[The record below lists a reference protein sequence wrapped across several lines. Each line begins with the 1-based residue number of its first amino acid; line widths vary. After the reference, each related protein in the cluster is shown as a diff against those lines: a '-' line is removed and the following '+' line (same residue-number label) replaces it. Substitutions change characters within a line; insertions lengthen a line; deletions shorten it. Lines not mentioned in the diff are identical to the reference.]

1 MAQGAAQGAA
11 KPAATKATLPL
22 KGAPTANGASAPGVA
37 KTGPRPVIANAPS
50 APKAQ
55 PRPVAPAAP
64 VTKSVAGAPP
74 LPGGRRSAS
83 TLADAADGAEVT
95 LVEAMPA
102 AIPKLGVAGPAS
114 AGTLLA
120 AQPASKAGAAAASPS
135 PREEVAPLVRSMVEQ
150 AMVPLDRAMR
160 SMVEQATAPLE
171 RTMRSMVE
179 QAMAPLD
186 RTVRAAVEQAIAP
199 LDGAMRDL
207 QRRLEDVERRPAPAP
222 VIVAAA
228 MPRAAPIGQPQPGY
242 PQARAIDVAAIERSV
257 ALGPEMQ
264 AFDGRRRRTRLVVTV
279 VLACL
284 VVFAGLFAAL
294 AQSYSHTHG

>member
-1 MAQGAAQGAA
+1 
-11 KPAATKATLPL
+11 
-22 KGAPTANGASAPGVA
+22 
-37 KTGPRPVIANAPS
+37 
-50 APKAQ
+50 
-55 PRPVAPAAP
+55 
-64 VTKSVAGAPP
+64 
-74 LPGGRRSAS
+74 
-83 TLADAADGAEVT
+83 
-95 LVEAMPA
+95 
-102 AIPKLGVAGPAS
+102 
-114 AGTLLA
+114 
-120 AQPASKAGAAAASPS
+120 
-135 PREEVAPLVRSMVEQ
+135 MVEQ

-179 QAMAPLD
+179 QAMAPLE

-222 VIVAAA
+222 VIMAPGVV
-228 MPRAAPIGQPQPGY
+228 RAAPMGQPQPSY
-242 PQARAIDVAAIERSV
+242 PQARAIDVAAI
-257 ALGPEMQ
+257 LGPEMQ

>member
-1 MAQGAAQGAA
+1 
-11 KPAATKATLPL
+11 
-22 KGAPTANGASAPGVA
+22 
-37 KTGPRPVIANAPS
+37 
-50 APKAQ
+50 
-55 PRPVAPAAP
+55 
-64 VTKSVAGAPP
+64 
-74 LPGGRRSAS
+74 
-83 TLADAADGAEVT
+83 
-95 LVEAMPA
+95 
-102 AIPKLGVAGPAS
+102 
-114 AGTLLA
+114 
-120 AQPASKAGAAAASPS
+120 
-135 PREEVAPLVRSMVEQ
+135 MVEQ

-207 QRRLEDVERRPAPAP
+207 QRRLEDVERRPAIAP
-222 VIVAAA
+222 VIMAEAA
-228 MPRAAPIGQPQPGY
+228 PRAAPMGQPQPGY
-242 PQARAIDVAAIERSV
+242 HPQARAIDLAAIERSV
-257 ALGPEMQ
+257 ALGPEMR
-264 AFDGRRRRTRLVVTV
+264 ALDGRRRRTRLVVTV